1 MQRIAC
7 CVLLIAC
14 CAARGN
20 LAEALQHAQWKVR
33 HVSTNSDDGLK
44 LQFDAPKTD
53 PTWTTTC
60 TVIDTTGNDRA
71 VTLELCIPLDAT
83 DAQWWDDPQ
92 TSRPI
97 SLPREAVAPEVHSA
111 PFSTATPQQFSNLS
125 DMAGGM
131 DASASLYPM
140 AVISHGD
147 DAICVAVPIFPA
159 HLPRFIYDPLHKQL
173 RAEFDF
179 GLSKLCDAYPS
190 RADATV
196 IAYSVPAHLAF
207 RQALAKYYSL
217 YPDAF
222 QRRTQSAGLWLPFG
236 DMQTIQHPEDFGF
249 GFHEYGGDPISDPP
263 GAAKS
268 ISADHAVGC
277 RSYIYVEPPTYWQT
291 FKGEGRGNFDQRLA
305 QLKDEAAHGV
315 KMAQAT
321 LTSGVIHADGQR
333 DLYLEPVAYTLQAP
347 WGNDAD
353 PHLPDDPVTHWQTI
367 AHHKFDS
374 LEIALGWRDQPP
386 IQPSVGLDGVYI
398 DSMEGWGELLDY
410 NTDHW
415 KYSVHPL
422 TFDGKTHR
430 VALLNFWGNYE
441 FIKEM
446 RDRLHA
452 HNELLMG
459 NDAYF
464 RRWCLAPWVDI
475 PGREY
480 TWIENGK
487 FVPLP
492 DARFLFFRAMSYQ
505 RSYLMLMNNDFSD
518 ARAIEPYFQRDLFYA
533 VYPSFFSA
541 NPPSARRPTSTN
553 PPSTTATAR
562 SSKNTSPSSK
572 NSTKPAG
579 NRYPAP
585 PPTTTPSASNATAHG
600 TSEIWPSHFTTH
612 PISRFRQ
619 DSNFPAPSSASV
631 AMRLL
636 LNGSRVKP

>member
-1 MQRIAC
+1 MLRVAG
-7 CVLLIAC
+7 CVLC
-14 CAARGN
+14 CTI
-20 LAEALQHAQWKVR
+20 LTDTLQHTQWKVR
-33 HVSTNSDDGLK
+33 DVAANSDFTDGESLHLK
-44 LQFDAPKTD
+44 LQSDSPKID
-53 PTWTTTC
+53 PVWTTSC

-71 VTLELCIPLDAT
+71 VTLALCIPLDAT
-83 DAQWWDDPQ
+83 GGKWWDDLQ

-111 PFSTATPQQFSNLS
+111 ASAPAQSTSTEFSNLS
-125 DMAGGM
+125 DMAGGV
-131 DASASLYPM
+131 DESASLYPM
-140 AVISHGD
+140 AVISQGD
-147 DAICVAVPIFPA
+147 DALCVAVPIVPA
-159 HLPRFIYDPLHKQL
+159 RLPRFIYDPVHKEL

-179 GLSKLCDAYPS
+179 GLSKLSQAYPS
-190 RADATV
+190 CADATV
-196 IAYSVPAHLAF
+196 IAYSVPAQLAF

-217 YPDAF
+217 YPEAF
-222 QRRTQSAGLWLPFG
+222 ERRTKSAGLWLPFG
-236 DMQTIQHPEDFGF
+236 DMQKIQHAEDFGF
-249 GFHEYGGDPISDPP
+249 GFHEYGSDPSADLE
-263 GAAKS
+263 AAKKT
-268 ISADHAVGC
+268 IAADHAVGC

-321 LTSGVIHADGQR
+321 LTSGVIRADGQR
-333 DLYLEPVAYTLQAP
+333 DLYLEPIAYTLQAP
-347 WGNDAD
+347 WGSDAD

-374 LEIALGWRDQPP
+374 LETALGWRDQPT
-386 IQPSVGLDGVYI
+386 VGLDGVYI
-398 DSMEGWGELLDY
+398 DSMEGWGELLDC

-422 TFDGKTHR
+422 TFDGKTHH
-430 VALLNFWGNYE
+430 VTLLNLWGTYE

-464 RRWCLAPWVDI
+464 RRWCLAPWVDV

-480 TWIENGK
+480 TWIEKGK

-492 DARFLFFRAMSYQ
+492 DERFLFFRAMSYQ
-505 RSYLMLMNNDFSD
+505 RPYLMLMNNDFSD

-541 NPPSARRPTSTN
+541 NSAISQKPLFRPTRPLQPR
-553 PPSTTATAR
+553 PPAIQ
-562 SSKNTSPSSK
+562 KVH
-572 NSTKPAG
+572 PA
-579 NRYPAP
+579 
-585 PPTTTPSASNATAHG
+585 
-600 TSEIWPSHFTTH
+600 
-612 PISRFRQ
+612 
-619 DSNFPAPSSASV
+619 D
-631 AMRLL
+631 
-636 LNGSRVKP
+636 